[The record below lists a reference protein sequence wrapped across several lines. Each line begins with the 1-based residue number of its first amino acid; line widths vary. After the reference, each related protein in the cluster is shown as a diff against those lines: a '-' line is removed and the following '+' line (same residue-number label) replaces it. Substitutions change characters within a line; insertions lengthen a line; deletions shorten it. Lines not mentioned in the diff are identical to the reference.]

1 VGQGVGGETGLN
13 VRSSS
18 RVDDEFYQGI
28 FDFQITIINFIMR
41 KYAAKRHEQGL
52 PRPRIFTICP
62 CTQGFLA
69 LFAMPQWLPGLPE
82 KAVFAP

>member
-41 KYAAKRHEQGL
+41 KYAAKRHEQALPGL
-52 PRPRIFTICP
+52 VFYYMP
-62 CTQGFLA
+62 CKQGFLA
-69 LFAMPQWLPGLPE
+69 LFAMPQRLPGLPE